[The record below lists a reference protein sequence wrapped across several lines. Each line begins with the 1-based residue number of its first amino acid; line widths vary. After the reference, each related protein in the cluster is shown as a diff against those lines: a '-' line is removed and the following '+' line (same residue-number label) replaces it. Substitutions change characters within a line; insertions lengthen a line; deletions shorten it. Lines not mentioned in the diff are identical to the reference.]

1 MKMKLQYYIHE
12 VDVATQFETKRSS
25 GNYIYKMILKQ
36 GRERKNYVIVEEPC
50 FKVYHLWGFFFP
62 VPVSE
67 ATGLFLHRSTLFE
80 KHRKQIPHYLHVYV

>member
-1 MKMKLQYYIHE
+1 MKLQYYIHV
-12 VDVATQFETKRSS
+12 VDVVTQFETKRSG

-36 GRERKNYVIVEEPC
+36 GRERKNYVIVKEQC
-50 FKVYHLWGFFFP
+50 FKVYHLSRFFP